1 MENEEYLKEK
11 VLLDE
16 KYNKQFELLV
26 NEEKQVLKDKSCE
39 IYGENYCELKKEI
52 EQLKIEIDKHRRAFY
67 ISNEY
72 ADAQNE
78 LGKIQEKIKNC
89 ADENEKALYKDDL
102 NKAIQKIQTL
112 NIKCENQIKYKTDD
126 LKRCED
132 DVVAIEKKKKDVFE
146 NYKTQVELSVKDK
159 FSSLIADYNN
169 DLNDLKAKYS
179 LEISS
184 KTEMPKFTF

>member
-26 NEEKQVLKDKSCE
+26 NGEKQALKDKSCE

-52 EQLKIEIDKHRRAFY
+52 EKLKIETDKHRRAFY
-67 ISNEY
+67 ISDEY
-72 ADAQNE
+72 VDAQND
-78 LGKIQEKIKNC
+78 LSKIQDKLKTC
-89 ADENEKALYKDDL
+89 ADDNENALYKDDL

-112 NIKCENQIKYKTDD
+112 NVKCENQIKYKTDD

-132 DVVAIEKKKKDVFE
+132 DVAAIIKKKENVFKNFKE
-146 NYKTQVELSVKDK
+146 QAELSSKAK
-159 FSSLIADYNN
+159 FSSLIADYNKE
-169 DLNDLKAKYS
+169 LNDLKAKYS
-179 LEISS
+179 IEI
-184 KTEMPKFTF
+184 TEIEIPKFNI